1 MKKHVNM
8 VILLMFWMMLGL
20 YCLLAYRVLDDGH
33 SRSADGDEAHKQWML
48 EFNRTYANRTEM
60 EIRREI
66 FKQNLKDLETL
77 GNRIMYD
84 AAGNSCKLSLSEF
97 ADLTKEEIWAS
108 ASPYGIFTKSPVQ
121 TSPYKNRWVR
131 RVEQTLFII
140 IPVVMLPI
148 LIQYI
153 TILCVLTVL

>member
-1 MKKHVNM
+1 
-8 VILLMFWMMLGL
+8 MFWMMLGL
-20 YCLLAYRVLDDGH
+20 YCLLAYRVLDDVGY

-77 GNRIMYD
+77 SNRIMYD
-84 AAGNSCKLSLSEF
+84 AAGNSCMLSLSEF

-108 ASPYGIFTKSPVQ
+108 ASPYGIFTKSPIQ
-121 TSPYKNRWVR
+121 ISPYKNIWVR

-140 IPVVMLPI
+140 IPVVMLLI
-148 LIQYI
+148 LNYYYLMCLDS
-153 TILCVLTVL
+153 LC

>member
-1 MKKHVNM
+1 
-8 VILLMFWMMLGL
+8 MFWMMLGL
-20 YCLLAYRVLDDGH
+20 YCLLAYRVLDDVGY

-77 GNRIMYD
+77 SNRIMYD

-108 ASPYGIFTKSPVQ
+108 ASPYGIFTKSPIQ
-121 TSPYKNRWVR
+121 ISPYKNIWVR

-140 IPVVMLPI
+140 IPVVMLLI
-148 LIQYI
+148 LNYYYLMCLDS
-153 TILCVLTVL
+153 LC

>member
-1 MKKHVNM
+1 MKKLVNM

-20 YCLLAYRVLDDGH
+20 YCLLAYRVAMSS
-33 SRSADGDEAHKQWML
+33 SRFVDGDEAHKQWML

-77 GNRIMYD
+77 SNRIMYD

-108 ASPYGIFTKSPVQ
+108 ASRYGLVTKAPFQ
-121 TSPYKNRWVR
+121 ISPYKNIWLR
-131 RVEQTLFII
+131 RAKETLFII
-140 IPVVMLPI
+140 ISVVMLLI
-148 LIQYI
+148 LIYYYI
-153 TILCVLTVL
+153 MCLESLC